1 MIAGLLLRNRLG
13 VSLAAAT
20 GAAALALAFSNAS
33 PEDDPVAAPAGSAQ
47 LADPYEGRTGP
58 R

>member
-1 MIAGLLLRNRLG
+1 MIAGVLLRNRTS

-20 GAAALALAFSNAS
+20 GAMALALAFSNAS
-33 PEDDPVAAPAGSAQ
+33 PEEDPVAAPADSAQ